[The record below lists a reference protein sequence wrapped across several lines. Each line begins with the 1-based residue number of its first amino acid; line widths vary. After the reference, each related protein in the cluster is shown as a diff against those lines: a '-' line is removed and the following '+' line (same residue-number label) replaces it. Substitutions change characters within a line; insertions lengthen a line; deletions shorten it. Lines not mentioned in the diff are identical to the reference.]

1 MQKEE
6 RLDMEVDDE
15 TDSVTVPGPVVRKSV
30 TLGFAFCL
38 RQHLKILYGINDQ

>member
-1 MQKEE
+1 M
-6 RLDMEVDDE
+6 DVDDDE
-15 TDSVTVPGPVVRKSV
+15 TASVTVSGSVVRKSV